1 MKTIIKASLMYIKS
15 LHIDNFRNF
24 TTFDTDFEP
33 FTLITGANNS
43 GKSNLFAAL
52 EKILSLTSPRNA
64 RISQQDFNNATLPI
78 VIEITFHQLTDH
90 DIAAFHH
97 PLGLVNASTNT
108 LKLHFEAKW
117 DADEQDVVSECYFV
131 RDDLTENQ
139 RRADYTRHY
148 REYVS
153 HYFTSS
159 FQSPERELTFSQRQS
174 FGKIIR
180 SFAGDYLKPID
191 VLNNHLSESVK
202 QLKAGVGLTPD
213 ETLPETERNEIIAQC
228 DAIIGFCGDKDILQL
243 ETETDF
249 DTIIQDL
256 GEITTNFSNAV
267 EKLKTAHPDEVDLKE
282 LFGQFDALFVQM
294 EILAQRVSIRKDLSR
309 WSTSLQATGSFKN
322 ANEQLA
328 IVFKQLLLDQKLSFQ
343 MLPVGDEQLIGSVSA
358 ILGDFPLADHGDGYK
373 SIFNIGLG
381 LTEVLASE
389 ILNNRSSAITCLFI
403 EEIEHNLHPH
413 MQRHV
418 INQLREL
425 QKNWAESGRQLQ
437 IILTTHSPSCL
448 KRVSPT
454 EFILLRSDSRAIKW
468 NEEHLEDLASKLE
481 PEDAN
486 KDRRRKKFNQLSTW
500 ANRLFDEFAEA
511 ILNSV
516 VIIVEGETEQGFIT
530 HLANLI
536 SDPDYY
542 GIATIGADGE
552 DNIQYV
558 SAILS
563 ALEIPFVCIVDKD
576 ASISKAEKM
585 EQLNLGFSED
595 VVFMTD
601 MKAFEQEILKTKC
614 YTEIIRSLE
623 EFQSE
628 DSTNKMLSN
637 LKGNGF
643 PGISN
648 VDDLIGTL
656 ETLSGDQ
663 EEMLNQQ
670 LPLAKHK
677 SVRFGQLLAKNMK
690 ENSPQQ
696 YINAIKKAESIVK
709 G

>member
-1 MKTIIKASLMYIKS
+1 MYIKAI
-15 LHIDNFRNF
+15 HIENFRNF

-159 FQSPERELTFSQRQS
+159 FQSSERELTFSQRQS

-191 VLNNHLSESVK
+191 VLNNHLSELVGK
-202 QLKAGVGLTPD
+202 LKAGVELTTD

-228 DAIIGFCGDKDILQL
+228 DSIIGFCGDKDILQL

-256 GEITTNFSNAV
+256 GEFTTNFSTMV

-282 LFGQFDALFVQM
+282 LFGQFDALLAQM
-294 EILAQRVSIRKDLSR
+294 GVLAQRVSIRKDLSR

-328 IVFKQLLLDQKLSFQ
+328 SVFRQLLLDQELSFQ

-358 ILGDFPLADHGDGYK
+358 ILGDFPLGDHGDGYK

-381 LTEVLASE
+381 LTEVLAGE
-389 ILNNRSSAITCLFI
+389 ILNNRRSAITCLFI

-413 MQRHV
+413 MQRHI

-448 KRVSPT
+448 KRVLPN
-454 EFILLRSDSRAIKW
+454 EFIQLRPDSRAIQW
-468 NEEHLEDLASKLE
+468 RSDQLQVLASKLE
-481 PEDAN
+481 PDETNAS
-486 KDRRRKKFNQLSTW
+486 RRRKKFNQLNTW
-500 ANRLFDEFAEA
+500 VDRLFDEFSEA
-511 ILNSV
+511 MLNNV
-516 VIIVEGETEQGFIT
+516 VIIVEGETEQGFIAE
-530 HLANLI
+530 LANRVA
-536 SDPDYY
+536 DPDYY
-542 GIATIGADGE
+542 GIATINAGSK
-552 DNIQYV
+552 DNIQYI

-563 ALEIPFVCIVDKD
+563 ALEIPFVCVTDKD
-576 ASISKAEKM
+576 SAPSKAEKM
-585 EQLNLGFSED
+585 QELNLDFSESI
-595 VVFMTD
+595 VFMTD
-601 MKAFEQEILKTKC
+601 QQAFEQEILTTRC
-614 YTEIIRSLE
+614 YKEIICALD
-623 EFQSE
+623 EFQPE
-628 DSTNKMLSN
+628 ASTHQMLGN
-637 LKGNGF
+637 LRGNGF
-643 PGISN
+643 PTVLEIS
-648 VDDLIGTL
+648 DLIDMLEVMSEVQENTL
-656 ETLSGDQ
+656 KG
-663 EEMLNQQ
+663 Q
-670 LPLAKHK
+670 LPLNKQK
-677 SVRFGQLLAKNMK
+677 SVRFGQLLAKNMGK
-690 ENSPQQ
+690 NSPQV
-696 YINAIKKAESIVK
+696 YIEAINTAMAIAK
-709 G
+709 GLM